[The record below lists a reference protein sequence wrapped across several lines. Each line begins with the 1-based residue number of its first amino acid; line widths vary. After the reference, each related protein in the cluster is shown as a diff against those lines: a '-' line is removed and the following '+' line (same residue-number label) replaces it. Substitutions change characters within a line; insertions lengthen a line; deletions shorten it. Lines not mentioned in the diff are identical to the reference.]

1 MVPGKLDHGRIN
13 IDRNGNQTDADQNW
27 NGLYSSAPP
36 KKRKRWRKVV
46 GRCIALPLFV
56 LVSPI
61 ICLVGLIDYLCGGL
75 DSAD

>member
-13 IDRNGNQTDADQNW
+13 IDRNGNQVDGDQSW
-27 NGLYSSAPP
+27 NGLYSSAP
-36 KKRKRWRKVV
+36 KKRKRWLKIV
-46 GRCIALPLFV
+46 GRCVALPLLV